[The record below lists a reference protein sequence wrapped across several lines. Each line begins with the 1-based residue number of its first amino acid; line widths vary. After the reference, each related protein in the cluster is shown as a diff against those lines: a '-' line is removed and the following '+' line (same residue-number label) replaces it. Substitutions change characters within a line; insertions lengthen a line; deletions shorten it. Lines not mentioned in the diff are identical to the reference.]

1 MSRLV
6 RHAYKS
12 VAYSLRYHTINQR
25 VLESAQ
31 KFDGHY
37 DELSKVTAEVKKL
50 TCPKKVEEAMRVL
63 QMGNESGALLGKL
76 VDDYKH
82 FKLHEEP
89 NLTAS
94 NMFRDI
100 VLPCS
105 AGAGLA
111 LVIGEIQYNKKL
123 KEHREV
129 IEMQLS
135 DVAALENY
143 LSIMEELQGQLP
155 VS

>member
-12 VAYSLRYHTINQR
+12 VAYGLRYHTINGCTIISSPYYLLLI
-25 VLESAQ
+25 VFT
-31 KFDGHY
+31 K
-37 DELSKVTAEVKKL
+37 DEFSKVTDKVKKL
-50 TCPKKVEEAMRVL
+50 TCPKKIEEAIQVL
-63 QMGNESGALLGKL
+63 EMGNESGSLLRKL

-94 NMFRDI
+94 NMLRDF

-105 AGAGLA
+105 AGVGLA
-111 LVIGEIQYNKKL
+111 FVIGEIQYIKKF
-123 KEHREV
+123 EGAMQRQV
-129 IEMQLS
+129 IILFHSWGVEFIS
-135 DVAALENY
+135 A
-143 LSIMEELQGQLP
+143 
-155 VS
+155 

>member
-12 VAYSLRYHTINQR
+12 VAYGLRYHTINQR
-25 VLESAQ
+25 LQNSAQ

-37 DELSKVTAEVKKL
+37 DEFSKVTAKVKKL
-50 TCPKKVEEAMRVL
+50 TCPKKIEEAIQVL
-63 QMGNESGALLGKL
+63 EMGNEYGSLLRKI

-94 NMFRDI
+94 NMLRDF

-105 AGAGLA
+105 AGVGLA
-111 LVIGEIQYNKKL
+111 FKHLN
-123 KEHREV
+123 
-129 IEMQLS
+129 MNCQLWKH
-135 DVAALENY
+135 LFLY
-143 LSIMEELQGQLP
+143 C
-155 VS
+155 